1 MANTTDDVGEIVE
14 SKECVNLLY
23 LASTQGE
30 ICDPKILIEQA
41 EAKGVP
47 VNADIHLDGHK
58 SGISTSSPSHSQSG
72 YSHDLPPQSRCDT
85 DSDTS
90 TSTTHMKYNVDE
102 SQSNTTTTQ
111 ADTSSMRCV
120 ETDIL
125 MNRKERSICEQENS
139 TERVCPRVNCPEKIV
154 RIDYRQFQIV
164 R

>member
-47 VNADIHLDGHK
+47 VNADINLHGHK
-58 SGISTSSPSHSQSG
+58 SGISTSSPSQSG
-72 YSHDLPPQSRCDT
+72 YSHLPPLARCDT
-85 DSDTS
+85 DTSSS
-90 TSTTHMKYNVDE
+90 TSTTHMKFNVDE

-154 RIDYRQFQIV
+154 RIV
-164 R
+164 NLK